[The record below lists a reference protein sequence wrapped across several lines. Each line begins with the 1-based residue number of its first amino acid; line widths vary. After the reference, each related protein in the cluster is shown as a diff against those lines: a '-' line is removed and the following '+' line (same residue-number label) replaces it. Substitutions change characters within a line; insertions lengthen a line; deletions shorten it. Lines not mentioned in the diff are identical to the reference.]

1 MNHSLIIL
9 KVQIFSGQTLLI
21 SHEEAV
27 FEVSLKKPNFD
38 GWHENSPLVVFS
50 AMPDVMSLFEQG
62 SNQPFKLL
70 AKGKPGMGVVEGGGG
85 KCSQENV

>member
-1 MNHSLIIL
+1 M
-9 KVQIFSGQTLLI
+9 I

-62 SNQPFKLL
+62 SNQPFKLRSVPAESRDQGL
-70 AKGKPGMGVVEGGGG
+70 LSCVIPAG
-85 KCSQENV
+85 SSA

>member
-1 MNHSLIIL
+1 M
-9 KVQIFSGQTLLI
+9 I

-85 KCSQENV
+85 KCSQEKCLTCCKALKREK